1 MKTGYE
7 LEIGR
12 RSCADMKNVLGF
24 FERFRYEEY
33 LFLKKLNKYDYSI
46 FYKKN

>member
-12 RSCADMKNVLGF
+12 RSCVDMKNVLGF
-24 FERFRYEEY
+24 GEKFRYEEY
-33 LFLKKLNKYDYSI
+33 LFLKKINKYE
-46 FYKKN
+46 F